1 MPSAAD
7 TAFQSATAAEGFS
20 ARNEGFPSVGDNSA
34 YHSQSGT
41 DLFGAS
47 SASAQGD
54 GGSNAVGS
62 ARPTQP
68 SPRTVSIEVSSYW
81 YSHVSEGWKL
91 LKVSL
96 MQVLTYLGHYMGCNY
111 T

>member
-20 ARNEGFPSVGDNSA
+20 TRNEGFPSVGDNSA

-47 SASAQGD
+47 SASAPGD
-54 GGSNAVGS
+54 GSSSAVGS

-68 SPRTVSIEVSSYW
+68 SPRTVSIVVSTAIDI
-81 YSHVSEGWKL
+81 VMCQ
-91 LKVSL
+91 KVENFSR
-96 MQVLTYLGHYMGCNY
+96 CP
-111 T
+111 

>member
-47 SASAQGD
+47 SASAPGD
-54 GGSNAVGS
+54 GSSSAVGS

-68 SPRTVSIEVSSYW
+68 SPRTVSIVVST
-81 YSHVSEGWKL
+81 VIDIVMCQ
-91 LKVSL
+91 KVKNFPR
-96 MQVLTYLGHYMGCNY
+96 CP
-111 T
+111 